1 VARTIGLT
9 EAAYCPTLRYTFATS
24 LLEDGDYRR
33 TIHEFLRHQD
43 VKGTMMYTHVLH
55 WGRKEVCSPFDLLS
69 AAKQQAMAYEIL
81 RRMQDL
87 DLPPLT
93 DEELIVSAEAL
104 FIEFARREATDA

>member
-1 VARTIGLT
+1 MAIIAVLFTNS
-9 EAAYCPTLRYTFATS
+9 F
-24 LLEDGDYRR
+24 D
-33 TIHEFLRHQD
+33 
-43 VKGTMMYTHVLH
+43 MMYTHVLH

-93 DEELIVSAEAL
+93 DEELILSAEAL